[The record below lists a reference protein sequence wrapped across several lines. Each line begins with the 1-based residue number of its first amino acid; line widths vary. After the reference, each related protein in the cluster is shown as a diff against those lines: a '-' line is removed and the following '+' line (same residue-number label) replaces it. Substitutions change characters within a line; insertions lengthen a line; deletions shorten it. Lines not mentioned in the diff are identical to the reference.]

1 MRLAFE
7 RVGSGEPL
15 VLLHGV
21 GHRRQAWYPVLDQ
34 LAEQRE
40 VILLDFPGH
49 GESDP
54 LVTEGRPLVDVLR
67 EAFRQFLAD
76 QQLDRPHV
84 AGNSLGGRVAL
95 EAAAAGDA
103 RSATGLSPAGFWRTE
118 RSFAYTRTLFNTMSR
133 LSRSLEPQVER
144 LSRTTSGKAL
154 AYGWITAHPSR
165 ITSEQALA
173 DFRAFRRA
181 QPALHEILAAAVPF
195 TEPIPDHVPVTIA
208 WGARD
213 LVFPRVQLRRA
224 RALLPDAEF
233 VLLRGCGHVPMTDA
247 PEQVAEVILRGS
259 APRTARGATD
269 VAA

>member
-1 MRLAFE
+1 
-7 RVGSGEPL
+7 
-15 VLLHGV
+15 
-21 GHRRQAWYPVLDQ
+21 
-34 LAEQRE
+34 
-40 VILLDFPGH
+40 
-49 GESDP
+49 
-54 LVTEGRPLVDVLR
+54 
-67 EAFRQFLAD
+67 
-76 QQLDRPHV
+76 V

-133 LSRSLEPQVER
+133 LSRTLEPQVER

-173 DFRAFRRA
+173 DFHAFRRA

-195 TEPIPDHVPVTIA
+195 TEPIPDDVPVTIA

-213 LVFPRVQLRRA
+213 LVLPRVQVRRA
-224 RALLPDAEF
+224 RVLLPHAEF

-247 PEQVAEVILRGS
+247 PEQVAEVLLRGS
-259 APRTARGATD
+259 SAKTTRGATD

>member
-7 RVGSGEPL
+7 RVGAGEPL

-34 LAEQRE
+34 LAKHRE

-49 GESDP
+49 GESGP
-54 LVTEGRPLVDVLR
+54 LITEGRPLVDVLR
-67 EAFRQFLAD
+67 AAFRQFLAE

-118 RSFAYTRTLFNTMSR
+118 RSFAYTRTMFKTLSR
-133 LSRSLEPQVER
+133 LAETLEPQAER
-144 LSRTTSGKAL
+144 LSRTAAGRAL
-154 AYGWITAHPSR
+154 VYGWFTAHPGR
-165 ITSEQALA
+165 ISAAQALA
-173 DFRAFRRA
+173 DFRAFRQA
-181 QPALHEILAAAVPF
+181 QPALHEILAAASRF
-195 TEPIPDHVPVTIA
+195 TEPIPDEVPVTVA

-213 LVFPRVQLRRA
+213 LVFPRVQLRQT
-224 RALLPDAEF
+224 RALLPNAE
-233 VLLRGCGHVPMTDA
+233 VVVLRGCGHVPMTDA
-247 PEQVAEVILRGS
+247 PEQVAEVLLRGS
-259 APRTARGATD
+259 APRTNGGATD